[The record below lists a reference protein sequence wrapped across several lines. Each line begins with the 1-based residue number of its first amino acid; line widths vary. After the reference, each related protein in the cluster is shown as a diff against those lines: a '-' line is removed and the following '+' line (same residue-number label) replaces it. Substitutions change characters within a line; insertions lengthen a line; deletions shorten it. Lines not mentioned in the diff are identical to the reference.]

1 MIDYNN
7 LENAYDLMSSEKGRV
22 QNCMG
27 IMVITIKSIKKTR
40 EAKIIYQNKQ
50 QFFEVA
56 ELELVFSHFQ
66 MFCNNAKFK
75 LSLSF
80 EKIQFKKDH
89 KKV

>member
-1 MIDYNN
+1 
-7 LENAYDLMSSEKGRV
+7 
-22 QNCMG
+22 
-27 IMVITIKSIKKTR
+27 MVIPIKSIKKPR

-56 ELELVFSHFQ
+56 ELKLVFSHFQ

-75 LSLSF
+75 LSLIF

-89 KKV
+89 KKFDTNFSSYYTFKIYCCFKEKLVKIESYV